1 MGQLSVAPLRALRT
15 IYMERIGLSYWAWRR
30 TPWYVI
36 MDAWGVWDS
45 QARANE
51 AKAKRRN
58 NKRRPKG
65 GSIG

>member
-1 MGQLSVAPLRALRT
+1 
-15 IYMERIGLSYWAWRR
+15 MERIGVTYWEWRL
-30 TPWYVI
+30 TPWCVI

-58 NKRRPKG
+58 SKKRGPRG